1 MLLFWTKG
9 DWFVQLVEAKLEPY
23 ERLIRRATDYV
34 SHCRY
39 YRPRF
44 L

>member
-9 DWFVQLVEAKLEPY
+9 DWFVQLVEVKLEPH
-23 ERLIRRATDYV
+23 EQLIGRSTDYF
-34 SHCRY
+34 SYCRY